1 MACCDHDI
9 HEDEL
14 KVSKFRTVLWIV
26 FVINLVMFVVEFATA
41 FFANSVSL
49 QADALAFLADSM
61 TYGVTLLVLGSS
73 LRMRASVAM
82 LKGISMGVLGMWIFA
97 RTFTNASDAIIPLAG
112 VMGTVG
118 FAALIANVV
127 SALLLYK
134 FRSGDSNMRSIW
146 LCSRNDAIGNV
157 AIIIAASGVFAMN
170 SGWPDFVVAILMAT
184 LSTVASFQ
192 IIKQASSELKTVS
205 SELGS

>member
-9 HEDEL
+9 NEEEL
-14 KVSKFRTVLWIV
+14 KVSKFRNVLWIV
-26 FVINLVMFVVEFATA
+26 FVINFVMFIVEFSTA
-41 FFANSVSL
+41 FYANSVSL
-49 QADALAFLADSM
+49 QADALDFLADTM
-61 TYGVTLLVLGSS
+61 TYGVTLMVLGSS

-82 LKGISMGVLGMWIFA
+82 LKGISMGVLGIWIFA
-97 RTFTNASDAIIPLAG
+97 RTFTNASEAIVPLAS

-118 FAALIANVV
+118 IVALLANAV
-127 SALLLYK
+127 SALMLYK

-170 SGWPDFVVAILMAT
+170 SGWPDFIVAILMAT
-184 LSTVASFQ
+184 LSTLASFQ
-192 IIKQASSELKTVS
+192 IIRQASSELKTVS
-205 SELGS
+205 S

>member
-9 HEDEL
+9 HEEEL
-14 KVSKFRTVLWIV
+14 KVSKFRTILRIV
-26 FVINLVMFVVEFATA
+26 FIINLVMFIVEFATA

-49 QADALAFLADSM
+49 QADALDFLADSM
-61 TYGVTLLVLGSS
+61 TYGITLLVLGSS

-97 RTFTNASDAIIPLAG
+97 RTYTNASEAIVPLAG

-118 FAALIANVV
+118 IVALIANAV

-146 LCSRNDAIGNV
+146 LCSRNDAIGNI

-170 SGWPDFVVAILMAT
+170 SGWPDFIVAILMAT

-192 IIKQASSELKTVS
+192 IIRQASTELKTVNS
-205 SELGS
+205 

>member
-1 MACCDHDI
+1 MACCEHHID
-9 HEDEL
+9 EEEL
-14 KVSKFRTVLWIV
+14 KVSNFRKVLWIV
-26 FVINLVMFVVEFATA
+26 FVINLLMFVVEFGTA
-41 FFANSVSL
+41 FFARSVSL
-49 QADALAFLADSM
+49 QADALDFMADAM

-82 LKGISMGVLGMWIFA
+82 LKGVSMGVLGIWIFA
-97 RTFTNASDAIIPLAG
+97 RTFANAQDAIVPLAG

-118 FAALIANVV
+118 LVALVANAV

-146 LCSRNDAIGNV
+146 LCSRNDAIGNI
-157 AIIIAASGVFAMN
+157 AIMIAASGVFAMN
-170 SGWPDFVVAILMAT
+170 SGWPDFIVAILMAT

-192 IIKQASSELKTVS
+192 IIRHASAELKTVS
-205 SELGS
+205 S

>member
-9 HEDEL
+9 HEEEL
-14 KVSKFRTVLWIV
+14 KVSKFRTILRIV
-26 FVINLVMFVVEFATA
+26 FIINLVMFIVEFATA

-49 QADALAFLADSM
+49 QADALDFLADSM
-61 TYGVTLLVLGSS
+61 TYGITLLVLGSS

-97 RTFTNASDAIIPLAG
+97 RTYTNASEAIVPPAG

-118 FAALIANVV
+118 IVALIANAV

-146 LCSRNDAIGNV
+146 LCSRNDAIGNI

-170 SGWPDFVVAILMAT
+170 SGWPDFIVAILIAT

-192 IIKQASSELKTVS
+192 IIRQASTELKTVNS
-205 SELGS
+205 

>member
-9 HEDEL
+9 DEEEL
-14 KVSKFRTVLWIV
+14 KIGKFRTVLWIV
-26 FVINLVMFVVEFATA
+26 FVINFVMFIVEFATA
-41 FFANSVSL
+41 FYANSVSL
-49 QADALAFLADSM
+49 QADALDFLADTM

-97 RTFTNASDAIIPLAG
+97 RTFANASEGIVPLAG

-118 FAALIANVV
+118 IVALIANVV

-170 SGWPDFVVAILMAT
+170 SGWPDFVVATLMAT

-192 IIKQASSELKTVS
+192 IIRQASSELKTVS
-205 SELGS
+205 S

>member
-9 HEDEL
+9 DEDDL
-14 KVSKFRTVLWIV
+14 KVNKFRNALWIV
-26 FVINLVMFVVEFATA
+26 FVINLLMFVVEFSSA

-49 QADALAFLADSM
+49 QADAMDFLADAM

-73 LRMRASVAM
+73 LRVRASVAM
-82 LKGISMGVLGMWIFA
+82 LKGISMGVLGIWIFG
-97 RTFTNASDAIIPLAG
+97 RTFVNAQEAIVPMAEI
-112 VMGTVG
+112 MGSIG
-118 FAALIANVV
+118 LIALVANVI

-157 AIIIAASGVFAMN
+157 AIVMAASGVFAMN
-170 SGWPDFVVAILMAT
+170 SGWPDFIVASLMAT
-184 LSTVASFQ
+184 LSMIASFQ

-205 SELGS
+205 P